1 MTSLPIRVA
10 INAPCPPP
18 FGGITRVIE
27 NHLNLWPKDSIEAH
41 FLPMYVPNNPEPPQG
56 ALFENLLANSKIRCA
71 GVPAHAALLSYAPL
85 TRPKLYRDFLR
96 YNSAL
101 SDYIK
106 RYKIDVIY
114 AHEIWPAGA
123 SAVLQGKSNGVGNV
137 VVAYGEVHH
146 TIETHRRQRR
156 VEPYV
161 LKGTD
166 HVISTSQ
173 HCLDGALNRGATPDK
188 SSVIYAGVD
197 TDQFHPLL
205 DGNLIRRK
213 YKIPPEGT
221 IISALGL
228 SLKRKLDTLLD
239 ALEIADLGSN
249 VYCLIGGMGDDH
261 AYVEQRA
268 QSIRSVD
275 VRTLGFVP
283 EEELPAFYAATD
295 ILVVSPKT
303 QMECMG
309 QSMKEAMACGT
320 VVAGAR
326 IGGVPEAIEDGV
338 NGLLFEPDDAQSLVQ
353 VLESLCKNRDL
364 REQMGQAGRKIAANK
379 FDAEVAANKTLSI
392 LVSAASQKSEL

>member
-1 MTSLPIRVA
+1 
-10 INAPCPPP
+10 
-18 FGGITRVIE
+18 
-27 NHLNLWPKDSIEAH
+27 
-41 FLPMYVPNNPEPPQG
+41 MYVPNNPTPPQG
-56 ALFENLLANSKIRCA
+56 ALFKNLLANNEVRCA
-71 GVPAHAALLSYAPL
+71 GVRAHAALLAYAPL

-101 SDYIK
+101 SDYIT

-146 TIETHRRQRR
+146 TIEAHRRQRR

-173 HCLDGALNRGATPDK
+173 HCLDGALKRGATPDR

-197 TDQFHPLL
+197 TDRFHPLL

-239 ALEIADLGSN
+239 ALEIANLGSD
-249 VYCLIGGMGDDH
+249 VYCLIGGIGEDH
-261 AYVEQRA
+261 TYVEQRA
-268 QSIRSVD
+268 RSIRSVN
-275 VRTLGFVP
+275 VLTLGFVP

-320 VVAGAR
+320 AVAGAR

-353 VLESLCKNRDL
+353 VLEALCKNRDL
-364 REQMGQAGRKIAANK
+364 RERMGQAGRKIASKK
-379 FDAEVAANKTLSI
+379 FDAAVSASKTLSI
-392 LVSAASQKSEL
+392 LLSAASQKSEL